1 MKTLKLFLI
10 SIMTTASLTAQTHN
24 NPPSI
29 DVSGDG
35 VVRVVPDE
43 VTIKVR
49 VEHSANEVK
58 GLKEKNDQVVREVLK
73 FVKKEGI
80 AEKDIRTEYMNLGKN
95 YDYNTKKYSYT
106 ANQSLSI
113 RVQDLSK
120 YESLMSGLLESG
132 INRID
137 GISFSSS
144 ERQKLESE
152 ARKKAIQNAKI
163 KAEEYASALGQKLG
177 KAVYVGE
184 SQSSIEPRMMMRS
197 MAADYAEEMDPSMAL
212 GEMEIRARVSVK
224 FLLE

>member
-1 MKTLKLFLI
+1 
-10 SIMTTASLTAQTHN
+10 MTTATLTAQN
-24 NPPSI
+24 NTPPAI

-35 VVRVVPDE
+35 IVRVVPDE

-73 FVKKEGI
+73 FAKSAGI
-80 AEKDIRTEYMNLGKN
+80 AEKDVRTEYMNLGKN

-113 RVQDLSK
+113 RVRDLSK
-120 YESLMSGLLESG
+120 YETLMSGLLESG

-137 GISFSSS
+137 GVSFSSS
-144 ERQKLESE
+144 EREKLESE
-152 ARKKAIQNAKI
+152 ARRKAIQNAKL
-163 KAEEYASALGQKLG
+163 KAEEYASALGQKAG

-184 SQSSIEPRMMMRS
+184 SQASIEPRMMMRS
-197 MAADYAEEMDPSMAL
+197 MVADYAEDMDPSMAL